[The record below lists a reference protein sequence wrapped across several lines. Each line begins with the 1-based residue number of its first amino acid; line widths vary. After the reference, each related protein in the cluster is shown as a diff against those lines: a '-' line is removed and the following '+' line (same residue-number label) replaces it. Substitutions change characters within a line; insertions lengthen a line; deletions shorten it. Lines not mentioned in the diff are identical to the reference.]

1 MYMCIEFTLARRN
14 NVEVCLN
21 WVYQHLRMLWN
32 TFFSLAMRNSQFA
45 SKKKKVKK
53 KRKRLWN
60 HRQQSWYPLA
70 RSQKQ
75 CRKNTGIPNYHCST
89 AWDSRFSRKLRVI
102 EFLTS
107 KFSAFHAT
115 EWVLSPGRIRVANLH
130 LMQQNEYVRL
140 RKPWIPHSWQG
151 WDWSGFGTVGGG
163 GVRNKTLVS
172 ACV

>member
-1 MYMCIEFTLARRN
+1 MYMCIEFTQARRN

-70 RSQKQ
+70 RSQKNVERILEFPTITVLQ
-75 CRKNTGIPNYHCST
+75 LGIPG
-89 AWDSRFSRKLRVI
+89 SRGSSGWYWL
-102 EFLTS
+102 ENFLH
-107 KFSAFHAT
+107 F
-115 EWVLSPGRIRVANLH
+115 
-130 LMQQNEYVRL
+130 MQQNGYPPPGKSELQICIWCNRMSTFGCERRESRIL
-140 RKPWIPHSWQG
+140 GKDGIDQG
-151 WDWSGFGTVGGG
+151 LERWEVAASGI
-163 GVRNKTLVS
+163 RH
-172 ACV
+172 

>member
-1 MYMCIEFTLARRN
+1 MYMCIEFTQARRN

-53 KRKRLWN
+53 ERKRLWN
-60 HRQQSWYPLA
+60 HREQSWYPLA
-70 RSQKQ
+70 RSQKNVERILEFPTITVLQ
-75 CRKNTGIPNYHCST
+75 LGIPG
-89 AWDSRFSRKLRVI
+89 SRGSSGWFWL
-102 EFLTS
+102 E

-115 EWVLSPGRIRVANLH
+115 EWVPSPGKIRVANLH

-140 RKPWIPHSWQG
+140 RTPWIPHSWQR